1 MTDRCAA
8 TGTALKAHARQLQ
21 HDLQKVMRR
30 FGRQCR
36 GKGKVF
42 VTLVRQT
49 EKQLLATGH
58 QVVPLA
64 QAAQARVQS
73 AAHLTEGQRERWD
86 TKLKA
91 AVAAHHQIAAQSR
104 RLTHG
109 KPLTQCKI
117 VNAYDLTLAPIC
129 KGKSNCPAQ
138 FGRKPG
144 IIAEPASGFIFA
156 FHLPVGNASDS
167 SYVLPLVN
175 KVQHALGQVSGRPTP
190 AIHSLAGDLALN
202 DTKLREALHARGM
215 LTVGIPH
222 TVEPLTP
229 TPTQEDVH
237 RILTEAGLRRQ
248 RTPYPIHLACAC
260 GYSRPVVESLITSL
274 LCRGAQRIKYHGQHG
289 AILQLGMTVM
299 AYNAA
304 TVVRIEQHRLS
315 KRAQKLRRLLCLR
328 SRNSKQD
335 NDSKISDHYDSVNA
349 CSRIPAHSGNS

>member
-1 MTDRCAA
+1 
-8 TGTALKAHARQLQ
+8 
-21 HDLQKVMRR
+21 MRR

-36 GKGKVF
+36 GQGKVF
-42 VTLVRQT
+42 VKLVRET
-49 EKQLLATGH
+49 EKQLLDIGP
-58 QVVPLA
+58 QVGPRTVAAQLVLPAAPPLPTRQHTRLTTQLAAAREAHDLLA
-64 QAAQARVQS
+64 Q
-73 AAHLTEGQRERWD
+73 
-86 TKLKA
+86 
-91 AVAAHHQIAAQSR
+91 QSR
-104 RLTHG
+104 HLTHG
-109 KPLTQCKI
+109 KALPQCKM
-117 VNAYDLTLAPIC
+117 VNPSDRTMAPIC
-129 KGKSNCPAQ
+129 KGKSNCPTQ
-138 FGRKPG
+138 FGRQPG
-144 IIAEPASGFIFA
+144 IIAEPASGCIFA
-156 FHLPVGNASDS
+156 AHLPVGNPSDQR
-167 SYVLPLVN
+167 YVLPLVD
-175 KVQHALGQVSGRPTP
+175 KVQQAITQVAHRPVP

-202 DTKLREALHARGM
+202 DTALREALHARGM

-248 RTPYPIHLACAC
+248 RTPYQIHLACAC

-349 CSRIPAHSGNS
+349 CSRIPAHSGNSAKVTLRGK